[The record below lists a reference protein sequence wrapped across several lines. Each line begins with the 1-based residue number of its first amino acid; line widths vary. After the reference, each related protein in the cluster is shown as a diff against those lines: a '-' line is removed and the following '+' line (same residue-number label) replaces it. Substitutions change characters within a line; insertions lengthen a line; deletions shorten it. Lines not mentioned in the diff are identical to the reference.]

1 MTIKKLLSPHKI
13 LIIII
18 IILLISCQPASV
30 TNNNDAD
37 EIDYGVEV
45 FAKVVNNR
53 DYYPQM
59 YELFDNA
66 EKTIHVI
73 MFSMRYYS
81 YDPDTEEM
89 KLMNKLAEASL
100 NGIDV
105 RIILE
110 QSDWGDINEANYESG
125 DYLKQYGVKV
135 RYDPMTVTTH
145 CKLFIIDSI
154 FTVVGSTNWSKSAV
168 SYNNEANVMLT
179 GSSISNDFIDY
190 FEVIWNSSYERE

>member
-1 MTIKKLLSPHKI
+1 MTMKRLLSDYKILI
-13 LIIII
+13 LIII
-18 IILLISCQPASV
+18 LLLTSCQPASV
-30 TNNNDAD
+30 TNDYDAD

-59 YELFDNA
+59 YDLFDNA

-110 QSDWGDINEANYESG
+110 QSDWGDINESNYESG

-135 RYDPMTVTTH
+135 RYDPMTITTH

-179 GSSISNDFIDY
+179 SSSISNDFIDY

>member
-1 MTIKKLLSPHKI
+1 MKRLLSDYKILI
-13 LIIII
+13 LIII
-18 IILLISCQPASV
+18 LLLTSCQPASV
-30 TNNNDAD
+30 TNDYDAD
-37 EIDYGVEV
+37 DIDYGVEV

-59 YELFDNA
+59 YDLFDNA

-110 QSDWGDINEANYESG
+110 QSDWGDINESNYESG

-135 RYDPMTVTTH
+135 RYDPMTITTH

-179 GSSISNDFIDY
+179 SSSISNDFIDY